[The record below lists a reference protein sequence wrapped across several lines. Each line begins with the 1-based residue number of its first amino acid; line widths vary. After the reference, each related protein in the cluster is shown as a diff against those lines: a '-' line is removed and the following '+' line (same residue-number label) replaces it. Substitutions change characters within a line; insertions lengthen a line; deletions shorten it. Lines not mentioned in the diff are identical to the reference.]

1 MKQIALTIL
10 LLCCCLWTN
19 AQDTL
24 KISQKEA
31 EAVFL
36 QHNFL
41 LIAEK
46 LNIERQKAELIQA
59 KLWPNPQFSIS
70 EVNLWAT
77 DRQTGGETVSPPFW
91 NNVGRNQQLAFELNQ
106 LIQTAGKRRKLVA
119 LEQLDVS
126 KSEQYFEELL
136 RTLKLELRHLL
147 ADLQYTQASIDLC
160 HHLIDNLSNLLNA
173 FRNQVDQGHI
183 AEAEFIRLNARNLE
197 IQKQLLD
204 LNNQAAEIQKD
215 LQQLLHLDAQHYVW
229 LTEDILSSGSASS
242 SPPPLSKLIEEAGN
256 QRPDLILARLEE
268 EYAAKLLSYE
278 NANRF
283 PDLTLG
289 VNYDRNGNTMLDFVG
304 VGVALD
310 LPLFNRNRGNIQK
323 ARIQQEHASLAVQ
336 QKELNINQEV
346 SYAYILLKE
355 AIRFYESIDLGFDDS
370 LDELLAQYTKN
381 FAARNMSLLEY
392 LDYLD
397 SYRSNKTIILDAKR
411 DIILKAEALN
421 YYVGQDFI
429 NP

>member
-1 MKQIALTIL
+1 MKQIALTFL
-10 LLCCCLWTN
+10 LLCCCLWAN

-24 KISQKEA
+24 KISRKEA

-91 NNVGRNQQLAFELNQ
+91 NNVGKNQQLAFELNQ

-126 KSEQYFEELL
+126 KSEQYFKELL

-147 ADLQYTQASIDLC
+147 ADLQYNQASINLC
-160 HHLIDNLSNLLNA
+160 HHLIDNLSKLLNA

-183 AEAEFIRLNARNLE
+183 AEADFIRLRARNLE

-204 LNNQAAEIQKD
+204 LTGEAAEIQKD
-215 LQQLLHLDAQHYVW
+215 LQQLLRLDVHQYVW
-229 LTEDILSSGSASS
+229 LTDDIPSTANNLD
-242 SPPPLSKLIEEAGN
+242 SPPPLPKLIEEAGN
-256 QRPDLILARLEE
+256 QRPDLLLARMEK

-278 NANRF
+278 NAHRY

-304 VGVALD
+304 FGVSLD

-323 ARIQQEHASLAVQ
+323 ARIQQDQANLAVQ
-336 QKELNINQEV
+336 QKELGVAQEIAY
-346 SYAYILLKE
+346 SYTLLKE
-355 AIRFYESIDLGFDDS
+355 AIRFYESIEPDFDDS
-370 LDELLAQYTKN
+370 LDELLERYTKN
-381 FAARNMSLLEY
+381 FAARNISLLEY
-392 LDYLD
+392 LDYLEA
-397 SYRSNKTIILDAKR
+397 YRSNKTIILDATR
-411 DIILKAEALN
+411 DIALKTEILN
-421 YYVGQDFI
+421 YYLGDDLI
-429 NP
+429 NR